1 MPLVLGDTTGASRS
15 IQVFDLAECEALS
28 FYLYSLEPRSSHYG
42 GSRLCSFL
50 RGGGSVSLPLP
61 WWVEKEPYGGFFGDP
76 LSVPKWG
83 FRDAL
88 YK

>member
-1 MPLVLGDTTGASRS
+1 MQVLGLEER
-15 IQVFDLAECEALS
+15 EALS

-50 RGGGSVSLPLP
+50 RGGSSVSLPLP
-61 WWVEKEPYGGFFGDP
+61 RWAKKNPTVGCLDDP

-88 YK
+88 YE